1 MEYNREVLVARV
13 VELRDKHRMSFAMI
27 ADTMNA
33 EGYTL
38 ALPQIMLNKD
48 ADGAYVSITTKAHLT
63 FSRNVLD

>member
-33 EGYTL
+33 EGYTPRTAESFSGATVFQL
-38 ALPQIMLNKD
+38 YKD
-48 ADGAYVSITTKAHLT
+48 RKTKKVVAA
-63 FSRNVLD
+63 S